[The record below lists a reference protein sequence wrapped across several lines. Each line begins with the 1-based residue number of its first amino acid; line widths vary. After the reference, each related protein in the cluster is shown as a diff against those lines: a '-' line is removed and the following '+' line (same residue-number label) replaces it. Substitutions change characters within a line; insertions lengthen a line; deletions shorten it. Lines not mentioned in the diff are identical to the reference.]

1 MLSVLDFAGLGALAG
16 PRIVSKYFFFN
27 RMQAEALLHCPVN
40 GDLSA
45 KKTILDIKK
54 SKRMLD
60 NDFGGE

>member
-1 MLSVLDFAGLGALAG
+1 LGFAGLHGLQDAAV
-16 PRIVSKYFFFN
+16 VSKYLFFN